1 MLQCLKRRW
10 PSQSDDTPLSSH
22 ATPRCKPQHTQQHTT
37 TAPLHHV
44 TLSVCWPSLQV
55 RKKRQDG
62 HNSDAAGPAKDV
74 NDTPVQWIRIDP
86 HMAWLRLVTVSQ
98 PEIMWRGQ
106 LKGSPDIDGQLEALS
121 ALALLPKEGARLSL
135 GAIDEL
141 QACIMKKKKQKVM
154 SASAVGAPTA
164 QLAIAHG
171 CIGGAKQQDAFD
183 FRVQAAAASALAR
196 WQTLHAP
203 AASTPGS
210 NETWEGLHRLIRAYK
225 VQLLLRR
232 RPRYC
237 DAHSQLPFLPPPPGT
252 LL

>member
-1 MLQCLKRRW
+1 MPLQGAEQNIHNNKHQPPR
-10 PSQSDDTPLSSH
+10 TPCNPFL
-22 ATPRCKPQHTQQHTT
+22 
-37 TAPLHHV
+37 
-44 TLSVCWPSLQV
+44 CWPSLQV

-141 QACIMKKKKQKVM
+141 QACIMKKKKQKVV
-154 SASAVGAPTA
+154 SACAVGVLTA

-171 CIGGAKQQDAFD
+171 
-183 FRVQAAAASALAR
+183 
-196 WQTLHAP
+196 
-203 AASTPGS
+203 
-210 NETWEGLHRLIRAYK
+210 LHRWCKATGCL
-225 VQLLLRR
+225 
-232 RPRYC
+232 
-237 DAHSQLPFLPPPPGT
+237 
-252 LL
+252 